1 MAIVDKKKEVFGK
14 IAAARTLT
22 DNMPSRKST
31 SSFSSINNNG
41 NPISFLTELIQS
53 LVGYEALVEVIVDTL
68 TISMSE
74 IENSV
79 KKVLKK
85 ELKKLINCDIDPTIP
100 SWFRSTG
107 NGVIIELKK
116 IDFID
121 ILRTPPSS
129 IEGKLIYKDI
139 TPNLIDSTDFNTF
152 LYGLI
157 QDDGVT
163 HTWDGILDFTFNSVG
178 DDVTPNNTLLIKTN
192 PLYDNKTLTDL
203 NNNYI
208 DSISLF
214 DTSSILTQVMDII
227 YGSISSSVG
236 KSLKQLENEALIN
249 KTLDKFI
256 NNTNETNLQDSA
268 FTFSKEETY
277 SGQLEALHRKK
288 GVKKIKI
295 PNESNAGQNNQTLGQ
310 SLNEIDAS
318 VSLESLTSFNDNV
331 NNSTDLLSKKN
342 SVISGLNQ
350 MSFDTIKNVKNP
362 VDNTTVKFD
371 FVNEIIKNLGKAI
384 INKILLPNVI
394 ILYLINY
401 KIVYGETEQYEN
413 SIDFLKKN
421 KNLINTI
428 IKTIGT
434 EMITILLR
442 VSLKHIER
450 LVALKTAKK
459 VIEKNTL
466 NLSQILSLT
475 GAPKA
480 RLKSITDNL

>member
-1 MAIVDKKKEVFGK
+1 MAIVDKKKEIFGK

-22 DNMPSRKST
+22 DNMPRRTST

-41 NPISFLTELIQS
+41 DSVSFLTDLIQS
-53 LVGYEALVEVIVDTL
+53 LVGYEALVEIIVDTL
-68 TISMSE
+68 TVSMSN

-79 KKVLKK
+79 KKALKK
-85 ELKKLINCDIDPTIP
+85 ELKNLINCDIDPSIP
-100 SWFRSTG
+100 TWFRSTG
-107 NGVIIELKK
+107 DGVTIELKK

-121 ILRTPPSS
+121 ILRTLPTSP
-129 IEGKLIYKDI
+129 EGRLLYKDI
-139 TPNLIDSTDFNTF
+139 TPNLLDSSDFNTF

-163 HTWDGILDFTFNSVG
+163 HTWNGILDFTFNSVG
-178 DDVTPNNTLLIKTN
+178 DDTIPNNSLTIKTN
-192 PLYDNKTLTDL
+192 PLYDEKTLTDL

-214 DTSSILTQVMDII
+214 DTASILTQIMDII

-256 NNTNETNLQDSA
+256 NNTNITNLQDSA
-268 FTFSKEETY
+268 FTFNKEEIY
-277 SGQLEALHRKK
+277 SSQLEALDRKK
-288 GVKKIKI
+288 GVKRIKI
-295 PNESNAGQNNQTLGQ
+295 PRESNAAQSSQTLNQ
-310 SLNEIDAS
+310 SLNEINAS
-318 VSLESLTSFNDNV
+318 VPLSSLTSFNDNISS
-331 NNSTDLLSKKN
+331 STDLLGRKN
-342 SVISGLNQ
+342 SVISSLNQ
-350 MSFDTIKNVKNP
+350 MSFDTIRNVKNP
-362 VDNTTVKFD
+362 IDNSTVKFD
-371 FVNEIIKNLGKAI
+371 FVNEIIKNMGKAI

-401 KIVYGETEQYEN
+401 KIVYGEAAQYEN

-421 KNLINTI
+421 KNLINRI

-434 EMITILLR
+434 EIITILLR
-442 VSLKHIER
+442 VSLKYIER
-450 LVALKTAKK
+450 LVAAKIAKK

-480 RLKSITDNL
+480 RLKSLTDNL

>member
-1 MAIVDKKKEVFGK
+1 MAIVDKKKEIFGK

-41 NPISFLTELIQS
+41 NSVSFLTDLIQS
-53 LVGYEALVEVIVDTL
+53 LVGYEALVEIIVDTL

-79 KKVLKK
+79 KKALKK
-85 ELKKLINCDIDPTIP
+85 ELKNLINCDIDPSIP

-107 NGVIIELKK
+107 DGVIIELRK

-129 IEGKLIYKDI
+129 IEGSLLYKDI

-163 HTWDGILDFTFNSVG
+163 HTWNGILDFTFNSVG
-178 DDVTPNNTLLIKTN
+178 DDLTPNNTLLIKTN
-192 PLYDNKTLTDL
+192 PLYDDKTLTDL

-256 NNTNETNLQDSA
+256 NNTNATNLQDSA
-268 FTFSKEETY
+268 FTFSKEEIY
-277 SGQLEALHRKK
+277 SGQLEALDRKK

-295 PNESNAGQNNQTLGQ
+295 PSESNAGQNSQTLNQ
-310 SLNEIDAS
+310 SLNEISAS
-318 VSLESLTSFNDNV
+318 VPLASLTSFNDNV
-331 NNSTDLLSKKN
+331 NNSTDLLTKKN

-421 KNLINTI
+421 KNLINRI

-434 EMITILLR
+434 EIITILLR

-450 LVALKTAKK
+450 LVAAKIAKK

>member
-1 MAIVDKKKEVFGK
+1 MAIVDKKKEIFGK

-41 NPISFLTELIQS
+41 NSVSFLTDLIQS
-53 LVGYEALVEVIVDTL
+53 LVGYEALVEIIVDTL

-79 KKVLKK
+79 KKALKK
-85 ELKKLINCDIDPTIP
+85 ELKNLINCDIDPSIP

-107 NGVIIELKK
+107 DGVIIELRK

-129 IEGKLIYKDI
+129 IEGSLLYKDI

-163 HTWDGILDFTFNSVG
+163 HTWNGILDFTFNSVG
-178 DDVTPNNTLLIKTN
+178 ADLTPNNTLLIKTN
-192 PLYDNKTLTDL
+192 PLYDDKTLTDL

-256 NNTNETNLQDSA
+256 NNTNATNLQDSA
-268 FTFSKEETY
+268 FTFSKEEIY
-277 SGQLEALHRKK
+277 SGQLEALDRKK

-295 PNESNAGQNNQTLGQ
+295 PSESNAGQNSQTLNQ
-310 SLNEIDAS
+310 SLNEISAS
-318 VSLESLTSFNDNV
+318 VPLASLTSFNDNV
-331 NNSTDLLSKKN
+331 NNSTDLLTKKN

-421 KNLINTI
+421 KNLINRI

-434 EMITILLR
+434 EIITILLR

-450 LVALKTAKK
+450 LVAAKIAKK

>member
-1 MAIVDKKKEVFGK
+1 MAIVDKKKEIFGK

-22 DNMPSRKST
+22 DNMPRRTST

-41 NPISFLTELIQS
+41 DSVSFLTDLIQS
-53 LVGYEALVEVIVDTL
+53 LVGYEALVETIVDTL
-68 TISMSE
+68 TFSMSN
-74 IENSV
+74 IEKSI
-79 KKVLKK
+79 KKALKK
-85 ELKKLINCDIDPTIP
+85 QLKELINCDINPSIP
-100 SWFRSTG
+100 LWFRSTG
-107 NGVIIELKK
+107 DGVTIELKK

-121 ILRTPPSS
+121 ILRTSPTSP
-129 IEGKLIYKDI
+129 EGRLLYKDI
-139 TPNLIDSTDFNTF
+139 TPNLLDSSDFNTF

-163 HTWDGILDFTFNSVG
+163 HTWNGILDFTFNSVG
-178 DDVTPNNTLLIKTN
+178 DDTIPNNSLTIKTN
-192 PLYDNKTLTDL
+192 PLYDEKTLTDL

-214 DTSSILTQVMDII
+214 DTASILTQIMDII

-256 NNTNETNLQDSA
+256 NNTNITNLQDSA
-268 FTFSKEETY
+268 FTFNKEEIY
-277 SGQLEALHRKK
+277 SSQLEALDRKK
-288 GVKKIKI
+288 GVKRIKI
-295 PNESNAGQNNQTLGQ
+295 PRESNAAQSSQTLNQ
-310 SLNEIDAS
+310 SLNEINAS
-318 VSLESLTSFNDNV
+318 VPLSSLTSFNDNISS
-331 NNSTDLLSKKN
+331 STDLLGRKN
-342 SVISGLNQ
+342 SVISSLNQ

-362 VDNTTVKFD
+362 IDNSTVKFD
-371 FVNEIIKNLGKAI
+371 FVNEIIKNMGKAI

-401 KIVYGETEQYEN
+401 KIVYGEAEQYEN

-421 KNLINTI
+421 KNLINRI

-434 EMITILLR
+434 EIITILLR
-442 VSLKHIER
+442 VSLKYIER
-450 LVALKTAKK
+450 LVAAKIAKK

-480 RLKSITDNL
+480 RLKSLTDNL

>member
-1 MAIVDKKKEVFGK
+1 MAIVDKKKEIFGK

-41 NPISFLTELIQS
+41 NSVSFLTDLIQS
-53 LVGYEALVEVIVDTL
+53 LVGYEALVEIIVDTL

-79 KKVLKK
+79 KKALKK
-85 ELKKLINCDIDPTIP
+85 ELKNLINCDIDPSIP

-107 NGVIIELKK
+107 DGVIIELRK

-129 IEGKLIYKDI
+129 IEGSLLYKDI

-163 HTWDGILDFTFNSVG
+163 HTWNGILDFTFNSVG
-178 DDVTPNNTLLIKTN
+178 DDLTPNNTLLIKTN
-192 PLYDNKTLTDL
+192 PLYDDKTLTDL

-256 NNTNETNLQDSA
+256 NNTNATNLQDSA
-268 FTFSKEETY
+268 FTFSKEEIY
-277 SGQLEALHRKK
+277 SGQLEALDRKK
-288 GVKKIKI
+288 GIKKIKI
-295 PNESNAGQNNQTLGQ
+295 PSESNAGQNSQTLNQ
-310 SLNEIDAS
+310 SLNEISAS
-318 VSLESLTSFNDNV
+318 VPLASLTSFNDNV
-331 NNSTDLLSKKN
+331 NNSTDLLTKKN

-421 KNLINTI
+421 KNLINRI

-434 EMITILLR
+434 EIITILLR

-450 LVALKTAKK
+450 LVAAKIAKK